1 MKALPLSGSLE
12 SSRQGSSA
20 RDRSGSA
27 TPVAERLSGLTG
39 RYMAVV
45 AGVTALFALLD
56 LILLPHST
64 LVIAAQNYVDAA
76 KLVAALIFGVGVAR
90 VLQWRF
96 RDDASRFG
104 RFVVN
109 AAAGERT
116 LALAGL
122 AFTVLS
128 LVAGLFMY
136 LASNMSTPLV
146 DRQLAMIDAGLG
158 FNWLSLLALANA
170 NRVVAWVLVL
180 AYFSVGPLLVVL
192 FIYFAFTHREQRLM
206 ELVALVA
213 VTSLFTGTLML
224 FFPAAGAYSWFR
236 PSPDYFSNLSSE
248 AGMWHHKV
256 LMALRSGQQ
265 VTYLQS
271 QVSGLVTF
279 PSFHTVLGVITAYS
293 VRRIRGVFPVLLV
306 LNAIMIVSTVP
317 EGGHYVVDVIAGAV
331 VALVSICCVRA
342 ACGKWSEAMRL
353 ASCFQNRHF
362 HAEPIRPPCDGRSC
376 PLGSV

>member
-1 MKALPLSGSLE
+1 
-12 SSRQGSSA
+12 
-20 RDRSGSA
+20 
-27 TPVAERLSGLTG
+27 VSGLTG
-39 RYMAVV
+39 RHMAVV

-64 LVIAAQNYVDAA
+64 LVIAAQNYVETAEV
-76 KLVAALIFGVGVAR
+76 VAAIILSAGAAQ

-96 RDDASRFG
+96 RHDASRLG
-104 RFVVN
+104 RFILN
-109 AAAGERT
+109 AAAGQRT

-122 AFTVLS
+122 AFTALA
-128 LVAGLFMY
+128 LVAGLFQY
-136 LASNMSTPLV
+136 LASNMSPPLV
-146 DRQLAMIDAGLG
+146 DGQLARIDAGLG

-170 NRVVAWVLVL
+170 NHVVARVLVL
-180 AYFSVGPLLVVL
+180 AYFSVGPLLPVL
-192 FIYFAFTHREQRLM
+192 FIYFAFTHREHRLM

-224 FFPAAGAYSWFR
+224 FFPAAGAYSWFH
-236 PSPDYFSNLSSE
+236 PSPDYFSNLSRE
-248 AGMWHHKV
+248 AGTWHYKV

-265 VTYLQS
+265 FTYLQS

-317 EGGHYVVDVIAGAV
+317 EGGHYVADVVAGAV
-331 VALVSICCVRA
+331 VALVSIFCVRV
-342 ACGKWSEAMRL
+342 ACGKWSEGI
-353 ASCFQNRHF
+353 FQNRHF
-362 HAEPIRPPCDGRSC
+362 HAKPIRPRCDGRSC

>member
-1 MKALPLSGSLE
+1 MKLW
-12 SSRQGSSA
+12 R
-20 RDRSGSA
+20 
-27 TPVAERLSGLTG
+27 VSGLTG

-45 AGVTALFALLD
+45 AAVTVLFALLD

-64 LVIAAQNYVDAA
+64 LVIAAQNYVDTA
-76 KLVAALIFGVGVAR
+76 KLVAAIIFGVGVAR

-96 RDDASRFG
+96 RDDASRLG

-122 AFTVLS
+122 AFTALS
-128 LVAGLFMY
+128 LVGGLFMY

-180 AYFSVGPLLVVL
+180 AYFSVGPLLLVL

-224 FFPAAGAYSWFR
+224 FFPAAGAYSWFN

-248 AGMWHHKV
+248 AGMWHHRV

-265 VTYLQS
+265 FTYLQS
-271 QVSGLVTF
+271 QASGLVTF
-279 PSFHTVLGVITAYS
+279 PSFHTVLGVITTYS

-317 EGGHYVVDVIAGAV
+317 EGGHYVADVVAGVV
-331 VALVSICCVRA
+331 VALLSIFCVRA
-342 ACGKWSEAMRL
+342 ACGEWSEAWFGNPT
-353 ASCFQNRHF
+353 AQ
-362 HAEPIRPPCDGRSC
+362 EG
-376 PLGSV
+376 VK